1 VETSHLSQN
10 SFSPVAQYND
20 RGLRVSLGTSRLEFF
35 IDKGIVFVEENNGV
49 EGLTLGGSGDILL
62 SYRMGQEVFNVL
74 LTHISRMGFLSWYRI
89 SRMIQSQ

>member
-1 VETSHLSQN
+1 M
-10 SFSPVAQYND
+10 
-20 RGLRVSLGTSRLEFF
+20 SLGTSRLEFF

-74 LTHISRMGFLSWYRI
+74 LTHISRMGFLI
-89 SRMIQSQ
+89 SDFKFIFLNLLVILHEARLPAN